1 MADTLLLCPSCT
13 KTWPT
18 GTKFCANC
26 STSLHHAKVYVAL
39 DDIPALQQSTQ
50 SASVQ
55 LSPVIK
61 DEGLDRIRAN
71 NYYALRARAT
81 TLELIGYIQF
91 FLGVAAGIGAVI
103 AIIVAIFSGATSVAG
118 GTVTDAM
125 TKQIFGMAGYIIG
138 VVLLVVGYRLVMS
151 SYATFI
157 QRDELLMRID
167 VAMNTALIASQV
179 TQMKSRMRDGA

>member
-1 MADTLLLCPSCT
+1 
-13 KTWPT
+13 
-18 GTKFCANC
+18 
-26 STSLHHAKVYVAL
+26 VYVAL
-39 DDIPALQQSTQ
+39 DDIPALQQPTQ
-50 SASVQ
+50 LASGQ
-55 LSPVIK
+55 HSPVIK

-118 GTVTDAM
+118 DTVTDAM

-179 TQMKSRMRDGA
+179 IQMKSRMRDGA